1 MPASSSTGSFE
12 SFSLFSRFLMIVCL
26 LPGGREGCGGG
37 EFSFFC
43 CLFLPLSIPNNNQAW
58 AGGGMSSLDLLVC
71 WAVCSERGR
80 VCMGR
85 GSACTLGPPTHTC
98 IKDAATASWSPTPER
113 IPTAVHAVLRAKRR
127 TLELPGGTSPP
138 ATSPAAQQPGETPS
152 VLLFCPHRLFSLSL
166 SFFFF

>member
-26 LPGGREGCGGG
+26 LPGGVGGG
-37 EFSFFC
+37 GQLSFSVVCFF
-43 CLFLPLSIPNNNQAW
+43 PLSIPNNNQAW

-85 GSACTLGPPTHTC
+85 GQ
-98 IKDAATASWSPTPER
+98 
-113 IPTAVHAVLRAKRR
+113 RAR
-127 TLELPGGTSPP
+127 
-138 ATSPAAQQPGETPS
+138 
-152 VLLFCPHRLFSLSL
+152 
-166 SFFFF
+166 